1 MFSFLAYFIMY
12 IALALYSDN
21 LYIASVVEVI
31 ISGMIYIAIPKK
43 VYYKIELELNC
54 DRKTDSINSVALDEI
69 REEMFN
75 KVKQVKIVFN
85 SVSDALKVP
94 RGNTHCSLTRRVQ
107 N

>member
-1 MFSFLAYFIMY
+1 MVRIGVTMGIIVGLSSGDMMLGVAMYSSIGLIAGVFKDTGRVFSFLAYFIMY

-54 DRKTDSINSVALDEI
+54 DRKL
-69 REEMFN
+69 
-75 KVKQVKIVFN
+75 IV
-85 SVSDALKVP
+85 
-94 RGNTHCSLTRRVQ
+94 
-107 N
+107 